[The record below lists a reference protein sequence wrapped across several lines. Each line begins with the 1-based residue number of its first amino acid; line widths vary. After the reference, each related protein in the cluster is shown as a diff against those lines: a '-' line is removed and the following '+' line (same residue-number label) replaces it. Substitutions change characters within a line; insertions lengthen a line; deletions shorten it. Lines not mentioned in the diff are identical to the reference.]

1 MGRSEKG
8 LANGWRFGRPDDC
21 HVRKPYGDVYGI
33 ESDCAIV
40 VMSWRETPLVGALV
54 LGDFGPILLHTEE
67 VVGSNPTSPTSSHR
81 RSRLARVGAS
91 CYVWERAARTV
102 EVLFGFER
110 NGYPSL
116 SGRSI
121 SALPRRRAGRYAD
134 VRSKEGDVGFF
145 QGLFGQGGTG
155 SSGVPSELAERVEG
169 KLAVVRHLV
178 ESRPFTRDGMTKYI
192 TLLERSGVVVP
203 PEKQAQML
211 DAGSLVMPKPQAD
224 GTVVD
229 GYEQLRL
236 GFLGVHL
243 EELTEVVRV
252 LKQLPP
258 SPGAVA
264 LLTRIID
271 ETDHVQR
278 AGTQ

>member
-1 MGRSEKG
+1 
-8 LANGWRFGRPDDC
+8 
-21 HVRKPYGDVYGI
+21 
-33 ESDCAIV
+33 
-40 VMSWRETPLVGALV
+40 
-54 LGDFGPILLHTEE
+54 
-67 VVGSNPTSPTSSHR
+67 
-81 RSRLARVGAS
+81 
-91 CYVWERAARTV
+91 
-102 EVLFGFER
+102 
-110 NGYPSL
+110 
-116 SGRSI
+116 
-121 SALPRRRAGRYAD
+121 
-134 VRSKEGDVGFF
+134 VGFF